1 MVYNHPSY
9 GPSPPIM
16 TFSENLRSS
25 PSAVSRSLPRI
36 RLYLP
41 LVDLSTWHFQVN
53 ILVAINSG
61 KQKSIFTFFEVVKFP
76 AWVYQIFF
84 SVSFDFIFDVSSPT
98 TVDELI
104 PLSNII
110 RNFLNSALPLR
121 VFIQPCRIGEQW
133 LFLVLACFVGLK
145 KLDSTLHSRL
155 RLLFQYFLLAIW
167 TSLRCTRSHS

>member
-1 MVYNHPSY
+1 
-9 GPSPPIM
+9 M

-121 VFIQPCRIGEQW
+121 VFIQPCRIGEQ
-133 LFLVLACFVGLK
+133 
-145 KLDSTLHSRL
+145 
-155 RLLFQYFLLAIW
+155 
-167 TSLRCTRSHS
+167 